1 MNSKKRDFIYSL
13 IIIFY
18 LSLTKR
24 LQMILNVRNI
34 VLFSFTLA
42 LLFVFAVTA
51 HGFKN
56 EVAIIEQEVVDT
68 LNDKGDVSVII
79 ILREDIVSFPLVIS
93 EKKRRIKLKQSKVLS
108 KLSQSDFKIKRK
120 YKTISGIA
128 GKIFPKGLMKLK
140 KHPDVLRIYKD
151 HKAFI
156 NLAQSIPLINADTV
170 QNLGFSGTGVTVAV
184 IDTGVEYTHSSLGG
198 CLGSGCKVSGGYD
211 FVNDDSNPMDDN
223 GHGTHVAG
231 IVASTHSTYTG
242 VAPGA
247 NIAALKVLDSSGSG
261 WFSDI
266 AAAIDWCIDNKDFY
280 NISVINMSLGNGG
293 EYNNPAFC
301 DQYLTANAIAEARNN
316 GIITM
321 VASGNDAHSDGI
333 SYPACGSAAVSV
345 GGVYDANVGGVSW
358 CGYPFCFPYLCTDS
372 TTFADKVVCHTNS
385 DEILDL
391 MAPDYAI
398 YSTALGG
405 GFTTKGGTSM
415 ASPHAAGAAA
425 LLIEYNNLL
434 TPDQIETILI
444 DTGYDVTDTKNG
456 LIFPRI
462 DIQSALSGD
471 SDYDGIKDD
480 GDNSGI
486 AGDNPCTGGATIGC
500 DDNCIDTPNTNQDD
514 ADSDEVGDVCDVCP
528 LSPPARITDVTS
540 VYYSKFQDAYDDAGD
555 GDVIQSQD
563 IVFTENLLIDMNISV
578 TLKGGYDCDYN
589 DPPAGETTL
598 IGTMTITETGGTI
611 TIESG
616 TFEIR

>member
-1 MNSKKRDFIYSL
+1 MNVKKRDFIYSL
-13 IIIFY
+13 IIMGY
-18 LSLTKR
+18 HSLTKR
-24 LQMILNVRNI
+24 HQMILYVRNI
-34 VLFSFTLA
+34 VLFSFTFA

-68 LNDKGDVSVII
+68 LNEKGDVSVII
-79 ILREDIVSFPLVIS
+79 ILREDKVSFPLAIS
-93 EKKRRIKLKQSKVLS
+93 EKKRRIKIKQSKVLS
-108 KLSQSDFKIKRK
+108 EVSDLDFKIKRK

-128 GKIFPKGLMKLK
+128 GKISPKGLMKLK

-170 QNLGFSGTGVTVAV
+170 QDLSFSGTGATVAV
-184 IDTGVEYTHSSLGG
+184 IDTGVDYTHPSLGG
-198 CLGSGCKVSGGYD
+198 CFGTGCKVLGGDD
-211 FVNDDSNPMDDN
+211 FVARNPHDHDPMDDN

-247 NIAALKVLDSSGSG
+247 DIVALKVLDNSGYG
-261 WFSDI
+261 YFSDI
-266 AAAIDWCIDNKDFY
+266 AAAIDWCIDNKDLY
-280 NISVINMSLGNGG
+280 NISVINMSLGDGG

-301 DQYLTANAIAEARNN
+301 DQDLTAIAIAEARNN

-321 VASGNDAHSDGI
+321 VASGNDGHSNGV
-333 SYPACGSAAVSV
+333 SKPACSTAAVSV
-345 GGVYDANVGGVSW
+345 GGVYDANVGGISW
-358 CGYPFCFPYLCTDS
+358 CANASCSATLCTDNP
-372 TTFADKVVCHTNS
+372 TYADKVVCHTNS
-385 DEILDL
+385 DEILDI

-405 GFTTKGGTSM
+405 GFIKKGGTSM

-444 DTGYDVTDTKNG
+444 NTGYDVTDTKNG

-462 DIQSALSGD
+462 DILSALSGD
-471 SDYDGIKDD
+471 TDYDGIKDD

-486 AGDNPCTGGATIGC
+486 AGDTPCTGGATADC
-500 DDNCIDTPNTNQDD
+500 DDNCFDTPNLDQADT
-514 ADSDEVGDVCDVCP
+514 DSDGVGDVCDVCP
-528 LSPPARITDVTS
+528 LSPAARIAS
-540 VYYSKFQDAYDDAGD
+540 MYYASLQNAYDASLSGD
-555 GDVIQSQD
+555 IIQSQAT
-563 IVFTENLLIDMNISV
+563 VFTEDLFIDDINNKSV
-578 TLKGGYDCDYN
+578 TLKAGYDCSYSGN
-589 DPPAGETTL
+589 AGVTTIIGNITVSDGTL
-598 IGTMTITETGGTI
+598 IIQ
-611 TIESG
+611 SG
-616 TFEIR
+616 TLNMQ